1 MKYFMYMAILAG
13 FFSGCHMNA
22 RSKFKDKV
30 VFHDDLHYT
39 SPASKDNGFD
49 LYLPKGVTPPTAAI
63 VFVHGGYW
71 RNQTRSYYRAFTG
84 LYENFGLSLAS
95 RGIATAVI
103 DYRLFPQATP
113 AEQIADVTAAVAYL
127 KAHAAEF
134 NIDAKA
140 IFVSGHSA
148 GGHLALLAAWKERNA
163 DICGVVALSPILDVA
178 HMRQNKEA
186 DFNKELTVP
195 FFGKG
200 ERDGEYSPAP
210 YASAQSQP
218 ALLLFGE
225 NDYAYL
231 VEQSRLYRE
240 KFGAANLKQIVVES
254 VPGVDHS
261 SMVTEVN
268 SKTDKVSDRVA
279 SYIKNIIAPR

>member
-1 MKYFMYMAILAG
+1 MKYFMLLTILG
-13 FFSGCHMNA
+13 GVLGGCHLNT
-22 RSKFKDKV
+22 RSKFKDTV
-30 VFHDDLHYT
+30 VFHDDLHYS
-39 SPASKDNGFD
+39 SPAGKENGFD
-49 LYLPKGVTPPTAAI
+49 LYLPKTTTAPVPAV

-84 LYENFGLSLAS
+84 LYENFGLALAS

-103 DYRLFPQATP
+103 DYRLFPGATP
-113 AEQIADVTAAVAYL
+113 GEQVSDVTAAVAFL
-127 KAHAAEF
+127 KAHAGKY
-134 NIDAKA
+134 NIDPAA

-148 GGHLALLAAWKERNA
+148 GGHLALMAAWKERLA
-163 DICGVVALSPILDVA
+163 DIRGVVALSPILDIA

-186 DFNKELTVP
+186 DFNKELSVP
-195 FFGKG
+195 FFGAG
-200 ERDGEYSPAP
+200 DRDKEHSPAS
-210 YASAQSQP
+210 YATQQSQP

-231 VEQSRLYRE
+231 IEQSRLYRE
-240 KFGAANLKQIVVES
+240 KFSAAKLKHISFDS

-268 SKTDKVSDRVA
+268 SRTDKVSDKVTQ
-279 SYIKNIIAPR
+279 YIKNIVGQR